1 MLNEK
6 NTNNFQKMEDSDLEG
21 AVGGYLQVSRWRSYA
36 STNLVPLITA
46 QLGSADNVDKA
57 ILNRVYSAIQGTMI
71 PGASVA
77 GAISQLSGDYY
88 ANRGNIHSDAVR
100 QALDTV
106 VNLAS
111 SYLAANAWGI
121 AGPML
126 HPSQSFPLILCALDL
141 LAIAAVCVLLRRP
154 GGQQ

>member
-6 NTNNFQKMEDSDLEG
+6 NTKDYQKMEDSALEG
-21 AVGGYLQVSRWRSYA
+21 AVGGYLQVSQWRSYA
-36 STNLVPLITA
+36 STNLIPLITA
-46 QLGSADNVDKA
+46 QLNTADNVDKA

-88 ANRGNIHSDAVR
+88 ANRGNIHSDSVR

-111 SYLAANAWGI
+111 NYLAANA
-121 AGPML
+121 
-126 HPSQSFPLILCALDL
+126 
-141 LAIAAVCVLLRRP
+141 
-154 GGQQ
+154 

>member
-21 AVGGYLQVSRWRSYA
+21 AVGGYLQVSQWRSYA

-111 SYLAANAWGI
+111 SYLAANA
-121 AGPML
+121 
-126 HPSQSFPLILCALDL
+126 
-141 LAIAAVCVLLRRP
+141 
-154 GGQQ
+154 